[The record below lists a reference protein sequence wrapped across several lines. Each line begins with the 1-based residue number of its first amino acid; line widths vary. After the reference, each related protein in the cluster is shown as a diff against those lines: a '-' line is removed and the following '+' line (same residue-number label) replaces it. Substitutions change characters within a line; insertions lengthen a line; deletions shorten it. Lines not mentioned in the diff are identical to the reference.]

1 MWLQTVELKGCR
13 FSRTKTD
20 YMRRDFGTLDMGR
33 EMLVWR
39 VRYCPRRISLD
50 VWNLYMLPRDG
61 DINETMRMRD
71 GYINEDVSRRI
82 K

>member
-1 MWLQTVELKGCR
+1 
-13 FSRTKTD
+13 
-20 YMRRDFGTLDMGR
+20 MGR
-33 EMLVWR
+33 EMLVWW

-71 GYINEDVSRRI
+71 GYIDEDVSRRI